1 MDSPKRDKFFSS
13 GKLASLLGVSADTLR
28 HYERKGV
35 LARPRR
41 GSNGYREYPPEA
53 LERLQLI
60 RRALAVGFTL
70 DELAGILQIRDRG
83 GRPCA
88 EVRELAASKLTD
100 VETRLR
106 ELRQVRDELRA
117 TLQDWDTR
125 LARRG
130 AGERARLLEHLAEK
144 PQPTRPQSKL
154 TLSSRLKSGKKE
166 RK

>member
-1 MDSPKRDKFFSS
+1 MREMFFSS
-13 GKLASLLGVSADTLR
+13 GKLASLVGVSADTLR
-28 HYERKGV
+28 YYERKGV

-41 GSNGYREYPPEA
+41 GPNGYREYPAEA
-53 LERLQLI
+53 LERLQLV

-70 DELAGILQIRDRG
+70 NELAGILQARDRG
-83 GRPCA
+83 GNPCA
-88 EVRELAASKLTD
+88 EVRELAALKLAE

-125 LARRG
+125 LGGRNG
-130 AGERARLLEHLAEK
+130 GERAYLLEHL
-144 PQPTRPQSKL
+144 PNRPPSKSP
-154 TLSSRLKSGKKE
+154 SSPRTNLPSRAGKKE